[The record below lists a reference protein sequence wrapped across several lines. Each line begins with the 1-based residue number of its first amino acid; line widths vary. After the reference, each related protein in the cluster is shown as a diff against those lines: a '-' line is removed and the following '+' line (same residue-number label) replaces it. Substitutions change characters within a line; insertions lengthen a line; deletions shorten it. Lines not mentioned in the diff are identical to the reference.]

1 MNASTDTAKL
11 LKLQGEDEE
20 DLMIMA
26 SCLQGATVMFGNLHH
41 WSRRRRFVG
50 LFNRIPREQGEAAGE
65 GEGEGEAAPINAERV
80 GCILCFDGV
89 LAVRRRKQA
98 PPDKHAP
105 LTLLT
110 FYFHETEAPG
120 GLVRFVFAE
129 QEEIC
134 LEVEALQVWLR
145 DVETPWEGLAAMPF
159 APSAGEARF

>member
-1 MNASTDTAKL
+1 MSATTDTAKL

-20 DLMIMA
+20 DMMIMA

-41 WSRRRRFVG
+41 WSRRRRFIG
-50 LFNRIPREQGEAAGE
+50 LFNRVPREQGETADE
-65 GEGEGEAAPINAERV
+65 ESEGEGEADAKRV

-89 LAVRRRKQA
+89 LAVRRRKQT
-98 PPDKHAP
+98 PPDKQSP

-145 DVETPWEGLAAMPF
+145 DVDTPWEGLAPMPF